1 MSLYDDATLILTP
14 NEYDAGSIHSLKP
27 VDGSGDLTVDRGS
40 YANRVNSIGLVEY
53 MSNNIARLD
62 YSNGGCPSILV
73 EPQRTNLTIW
83 SEDFTNGS
91 WIKLGTSFTVTANT
105 TVAPDGNLTADTLN
119 VGNNNNVLYQS
130 RTGTFSDNTFVFT
143 IYAKGTG
150 TFQMNIRLNS
160 STTTTQTKTLSNQW
174 QKFEVIVTNAV
185 PVVSV
190 ETYLEL
196 NTSSTYQVWGAQLE
210 AGPYATA
217 YIPTDSATVTRLQ
230 DNIYRQ
236 NIDNLVGVNQ
246 GTLFIEYKAFENG
259 GTARIVSLYNTDS
272 PNQAVYINI
281 TGLADRVAGVL
292 WDGSIPYIS
301 AIDTVDHTNMNKIAL
316 IWGGGT
322 MQIFINNIPG
332 PIQSISG
339 TFDGFDRIGL
349 NYYNGTY
356 PAYGFFNSLMV
367 FDRPLTISEIA
378 QL

>member
-27 VDGSGDLTVDRGS
+27 VDGSGDLTVNRGS
-40 YANRVNSIGLVEY
+40 YANRVNSIGVLEY
-53 MSNNIARLD
+53 MSDNIARLD
-62 YSNGGCPSILV
+62 YSNGGCPKILQ
-73 EPQRTNLTIW
+73 EPQVTNLLTY
-83 SEDFTNGS
+83 SNDFSNVN
-91 WIKLGTSFTVTANT
+91 WIKIT
-105 TVAPDGNLTADTLN
+105 TIITPNYAVSPDGNINASRVQFTAPN
-119 VGNNNNVLYQS
+119 SQLYQPVGLQS
-130 RTGTFSDNTFVFT
+130 SSVSSFYV
-143 IYAKGTG
+143 KGTAG
-150 TFQMNIRLNS
+150 ETISIYNS
-160 STTTTQTKTLSNQW
+160 FNGGGLYELRTLTGQW
-174 QKFEVIVTNAV
+174 QRID
-185 PVVSV
+185 VVSV
-190 ETYLEL
+190 GSI
-196 NTSSTYQVWGAQLE
+196 SSFSAISNFFGATAAEVLVYGAQFEL
-210 AGPYATA
+210 GSYATS

-246 GTLFIEYKAFENG
+246 GTLFIEYKALQNG
-259 GTARIVSLYNTDS
+259 GLANVVSLYNSDS
-272 PNQAVYINI
+272 PQQAIWINVGATANRI
-281 TGLADRVAGVL
+281 DGVL
-292 WDGSIPYIS
+292 WDGSGSYVSTIY
-301 AIDTVDHTNMNKIAL
+301 TVNQTDMNKIAL

>member
-27 VDGSGDLTVDRGS
+27 VDGSGDLTVNRGS
-40 YANRVNSIGLVEY
+40 YANRVNSIGVLEY

-62 YSNGGCPSILV
+62 YSNGGCPKILQ
-73 EPQRTNLTIW
+73 EPQRTNLLTY
-83 SEDFTNGS
+83 SEQFDNAS
-91 WIKLGTSFTVTANT
+91 WIKAGCSVTANDT
-105 TVAPDGNLTADTLN
+105 IAPDGTATADK
-119 VGNNNNVLYQS
+119 VV
-130 RTGTFSDNTFVFT
+130 FS
-143 IYAKGTG
+143 GTG
-150 TFQMNIRLNS
+150 TFLYQQ
-160 STTTTQTKTLSNQW
+160 STTTGQCNHSIYIKGTAGQTISLDDTWSLDPANLFTLNGQW
-174 QKFEVIVTNAV
+174 QRFDF
-185 PVVSV
+185 
-190 ETYLEL
+190 
-196 NTSSTYQVWGAQLE
+196 NTTTASGQNQGLAISTFQSSTATTIWVWGAQLE
-210 AGPYATA
+210 AGPYATS

-246 GTLFIEYKAFENG
+246 GTLFIEYKALQNG
-259 GTARIVSLYNTDS
+259 GLANVVSLYNSDS
-272 PNQAVYINI
+272 PQQAIWINVGATANRI
-281 TGLADRVAGVL
+281 DGVL
-292 WDGSIPYIS
+292 WDGSGSYVSTIY
-301 AIDTVDHTNMNKIAL
+301 TVNQTDMNKIAL

-322 MQIFINNIPG
+322 MQIFINNVPG